1 MRRRPISR
9 LELAGYLLSPSL
21 FVMVALMVVEAML
34 AAATT
39 WLVINAGRSVAVGE
53 FLVTDLVWILT
64 AQSTSYVVG
73 VISWIFAERAGYR
86 GFGKFMLRFACENRD
101 KVELLSE
108 KSAREQVEPF
118 LTGETFQ
125 CFFNVMYQL
134 EFALKLFLGLVFNAL
149 VLGAESIPACRSLM
163 SAPSAPVLMQWVL
176 QKPIASAY
184 LENQRM
190 NNRVTAQGYTAWD
203 NVFSGN
209 RYNLRLWLFGSRNK
223 LREGLVAQIRAIV
236 AREGMSAMSG
246 IVSLAIVFATITM
259 VALRH
264 VGDTVLLVGLAT
276 TLPRQIE
283 MTYELH
289 LLASGWNDFIAIWTR
304 FGGVA
309 ANISP
314 QPDADFDNGIKYDRL
329 VLREG
334 DHANVVSSLGDALR
348 VALAQPTGRI
358 NVRGGN
364 GTGKSSLLASLKTE
378 LKKRAY
384 YWPTTDRL
392 AFHFAGGVVP
402 VERRGGR
409 GRRADRGRPDDGQEA
424 RLLLGRAAAQI
435 ARRRSSTRPTRK
447 YICSTNGTPISMP
460 RTRPKPMLWSTSWRR
475 APGWS
480 KSPTG
485 TRRCKRSGTRRIMA
499 FGAPFRSVTLGTIVS
514 WKCGSL
520 VASSERER
528 SMKRREFIKFVVT
541 GEHHETPR
549 CSASVCRRN
558 ARRAHR
564 RRSPDFGQGL
574 PRRYADGRP
583 TNPAD
588 CGNRRDVDRR
598 TGAAWL

>member
-1 MRRRPISR
+1 MTRRPITR

-21 FVMVALMVVEAML
+21 FVMVVLMVVEAML

-39 WLVINAGRSVAVGE
+39 WLVINAGRRVAVGE

-86 GFGKFMLRFACENRD
+86 GFGKFMLRFARENRD
-101 KVELLSE
+101 KVTLLNE
-108 KSAREQVEPF
+108 KPSRERVEPF

-125 CFFNVMYQL
+125 CFFNVMYEL

-149 VLGAESIPACRSLM
+149 VLGAEIDPSLPF
-163 SAPSAPVLMQWVL
+163 AYVGAFGTLLLMQWVL
-176 QKPIASAY
+176 QKPIAHAY

-190 NNRVTAQGYTAWD
+190 NNRITAQGYTAWD
-203 NVFSGN
+203 NIFSGN
-209 RYNLRLWLFGSRNK
+209 SYNLRLWLAGFKTR
-223 LREGLVAQIRAIV
+223 LREGLVVQVRAIV

-259 VALRH
+259 VAMRN
-264 VGDTVLLVGLAT
+264 VGDTALLVGLAT

-309 ANISP
+309 ANMSP
-314 QPDADFDNGIKYDRL
+314 EPDADFNQRIKYDRL

-348 VALAQPTGRI
+348 VVLAQPTGRI

-364 GTGKSSLLASLKTE
+364 GAGKSSLLASLKTE

-392 AFHFAGGVVP
+392 AFQFTGGVVP
-402 VERRGGR
+402 VDVEGDDEDEVVVEETMDKKLGFSSGERQLKSLEEIVN
-409 GRRADRGRPDDGQEA
+409 AT
-424 RLLLGRAAAQI
+424 AAQVYLLDEWDANLDAANKAKADALVDELA
-435 ARRRSSTRPTRK
+435 ARARVVE
-447 YICSTNGTPISMP
+447 ISH
-460 RTRPKPMLWSTSWRR
+460 RDQ
-475 APGWS
+475 
-480 KSPTG
+480 
-485 TRRCKRSGTRRIMA
+485 
-499 FGAPFRSVTLGTIVS
+499 
-514 WKCGSL
+514 
-520 VASSERER
+520 AS
-528 SMKRREFIKFVVT
+528 
-541 GEHHETPR
+541 
-549 CSASVCRRN
+549 
-558 ARRAHR
+558 
-564 RRSPDFGQGL
+564 
-574 PRRYADGRP
+574 
-583 TNPAD
+583 
-588 CGNRRDVDRR
+588 
-598 TGAAWL
+598 